1 MLRTPEP
8 LGSSSGAVSF
18 LLGTPVLFSFPQVP
32 RAPIS
37 GPCSHSPSSS
47 CCCLIL
53 PEAHTPEKSSPGPSA
68 NHTPGI
74 FTDHGI
80 GRLRRPRESSP
91 TPFNKRGQPGPA
103 AMGLAQGNS
112 AGWQQSWDMNS
123 RLLRTLD
130 NSDDAQMSMKGLNL
144 WARLKSKDLRPLPG
158 SWLHVPFQSG
168 TRRKGTL
175 ALSASTPNFLLAM
188 FAHHQLQC
196 AAILQD
202 LSTFLSCVSGSE
214 RCKIHTT
221 VSPKLKGRTSEPRV
235 HKHQLHWPQGLG
247 GVLNRRA
254 GKKDLPRE
262 RTFQP
267 IAEYLSLFT

>member
-1 MLRTPEP
+1 ML
-8 LGSSSGAVSF
+8 
-18 LLGTPVLFSFPQVP
+18 LLDSPRGTYSREKFT
-32 RAPIS
+32 RAQ
-37 GPCSHSPSSS
+37 CQSHPWDFHR
-47 CCCLIL
+47 
-53 PEAHTPEKSSPGPSA
+53 PWNWEAEKA
-68 NHTPGI
+68 
-74 FTDHGI
+74 
-80 GRLRRPRESSP
+80 PRELSNSLQQ
-91 TPFNKRGQPGPA
+91 RGQPGPA
-103 AMGLAQGNS
+103 AMGLAQGHS

-158 SWLHVPFQSG
+158 SWLHVPSQSG
-168 TRRKGTL
+168 THRKGTL

-235 HKHQLHWPQGLG
+235 HKHQLHWPQGLD
-247 GVLNRRA
+247 GVLTEEQ
-254 GKKDLPRE
+254 GKRIRPGRGHFNPLLS
-262 RTFQP
+262 TFHYSPELQGC
-267 IAEYLSLFT
+267 